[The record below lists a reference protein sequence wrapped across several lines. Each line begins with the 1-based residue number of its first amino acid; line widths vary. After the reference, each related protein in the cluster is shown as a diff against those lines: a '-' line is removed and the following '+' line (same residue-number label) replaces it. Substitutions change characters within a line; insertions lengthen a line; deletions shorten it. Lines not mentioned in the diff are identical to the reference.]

1 VKLLM
6 KYTTRH
12 DLPGSG
18 TYAEDVMRWR
28 AKQLVTAGYGVD
40 EVVDRFGFAPD
51 IAEAAFFEAYPEVV
65 G

>member
-12 DLPGSG
+12 DLPGTG

-40 EVVDRFGFAPD
+40 EVVRWLGCSIE
-51 IAEAAFFEAYPEVV
+51 IAESAFAAVYSEVPA
-65 G
+65 